1 MELKNFT
8 LFIKNKC
15 LFENV
20 NIQFKKN
27 KINHVLGKNGTGKT
41 CFAKAIIGAI
51 KYEGKVKSDSNN
63 MCVIGSYTNLPFD
76 LRVQDIIRL
85 VNKNFEQ
92 NIVGLLYEQLNI
104 ASIPRNNKIKNLS
117 DGQRQKLKL
126 LFFLSTRPEVII
138 LDEFTNALDQK
149 SCLDIYRF
157 FNSYIQTESIT
168 IINITHNLTDLEYL
182 EGTYY
187 LIKDQGIITGMNKED
202 AIEYYIRG

>member
-20 NIQFKKN
+20 NIQFEEN

-51 KYEGKVKSDSNN
+51 DYEGKIKCNSNN
-63 MCVIGSYTNLPFD
+63 ICVIGSYTNLPFD

-85 VNKNFEQ
+85 ANKNFEQ
-92 NIVGLLYEQLNI
+92 NIVGLLYDKLNI
-104 ASIPRNNKIKNLS
+104 SSIPRNNKIKNLS

-126 LFFLSTRPEVII
+126 LFFLSTRPEVVI

-149 SCLDIYRF
+149 SCLDIYHF

-182 EGTYY
+182 EGTYC
-187 LIKDQGIITGMNKED
+187 LIKDQGIINGINKQD